1 MSYDE
6 FNEKN
11 ECHIC
16 NVSFSKKYNLQRH
29 LSRGSCK
36 KKPNIKLLENPILS
50 ISLEDNGEKED
61 IVQCEYCNKLFDKNF
76 RLKRHLL
83 NSKGDCYK
91 IRNESLYK
99 KQQILNK
106 CIFNMDTTNNKTINI
121 QNQINNIQ
129 TNNIQTTNNITNIL
143 NIQPVIKQQII
154 LAKHGEE
161 TISHITKDVM
171 LEILNIE
178 SFPKMCTE
186 LMRLLYF
193 NQKVPENRNWTIVY
207 PRNQNAGVEYNH
219 ETLRF
224 ERKKTYNII
233 DDKFSNMVNLLFDLV
248 QEISKDDIENNNLSK
263 RQKINVNKYCMHFG
277 QLDISKTSKEV
288 YKSIHSLAY
297 NSRIEQMKEWG
308 ENGHK
313 GSHLSLKFN

>member
-1 MSYDE
+1 MTTKFHCYVCDIT
-6 FNEKN
+6 FA
-11 ECHIC
+11 
-16 NVSFSKKYNLQRH
+16 
-29 LSRGSCK
+29 
-36 KKPNIKLLENPILS
+36 
-50 ISLEDNGEKED
+50 KE
-61 IVQCEYCNKLFDKNF
+61 YT
-76 RLKRHLL
+76 LKRHLDKRICHKQK
-83 NSKGDCYK
+83 SKSIDIICIFCNKIFDKQSKLDRHLISTRGDCYK
-91 IRNESLYK
+91 IRNYIPNKIYK
-99 KQQILNK
+99 KEYNN
-106 CIFNMDTTNNKTINI
+106 CIFGTNNTINNI
-121 QNQINNIQ
+121 QNQTNIQ
-129 TNNIQTTNNITNIL
+129 NIQNIQQQNIIQL
-143 NIQPVIKQQII
+143 QPVIKEKVV

-161 TISHITKDVM
+161 TISHITKDIM

-193 NQKVPENRNWTIVY
+193 NKEVPENRNWTIVY
-207 PRNQNAGVEYNH
+207 PKNQNAGIEYNH

-248 QEISKDDIENNNLSK
+248 QEISREDIENDHLSK

-288 YKSIHSLAY
+288 YKSIHEFAY

-308 ENGHK
+308 ESGHK
-313 GSHLSLKFN
+313 GNHLSLKFN